1 MPDPLDALRLPLTP
15 LAPRRRFAEDLRR
28 RLEAELRG
36 PDPEGAT
43 MPTETPVVHATM
55 TPYLIV
61 EGAADALEWYAANL
75 GARETYRLE
84 MPDGRIGHATMQI
97 RESEFHLADPYPE
110 AGIEAPGDRRSPV
123 SFTVEVDD
131 ADAAFDQAIAAGAT
145 VERPVEDQFYGARAG
160 SFRDPFGHS
169 WTVSKHLRDVPEEE
183 IQRAVREDQ

>member
-61 EGAADALEWYAANL
+61 EGAADALDWYAANL

-97 RESEFHLADPYPE
+97 RAEGKVWDITLAPPPRTKR
-110 AGIEAPGDRRSPV
+110 AGLEEGTIPV
-123 SFTVEVDD
+123 
-131 ADAAFDQAIAAGAT
+131 GAT
-145 VERPVEDQFYGARAG
+145 V
-160 SFRDPFGHS
+160 
-169 WTVSKHLRDVPEEE
+169 TVSGHRNSNPERFE
-183 IQRAVREDQ
+183 IKTERVTYNGKTYNVYPDRE